1 MVVACP
7 DCASSFI
14 TSANPI
20 AADKQT
26 VRCLKCASRWH
37 IPADSSSPPRSR
49 SRPVAKIPSNL
60 VTRSILASKG
70 KAIGATRPG
79 APAMH
84 ETPIP
89 RRIIEAENSG
99 SVRKW
104 SAAGCY
110 RLFRFV
116 VEAIVLVMLGEYE
129 KAAVLY
135 RRYRQPGRSIAYA
148 GTAMPIIDPRGRE
161 KCHIQLRK
169 AGRSYR

>member
-14 TSANPI
+14 TSANHI

-26 VRCLKCASRWH
+26 VRCLKCASRWE
-37 IPADSSSPPRSR
+37 IPADSSSTPRPR

-70 KAIGATRPG
+70 KAIGAKRPG

-89 RRIIEAENSG
+89 RRIIEAANSG
-99 SVRKW
+99 PAQKW
-104 SAAGCY
+104 SVAGCY
-110 RLFRFV
+110 RLFRV
-116 VEAIVLVMLGEYE
+116 VVKAIVLVMLGEYE

-135 RRYRQPGRSIAYA
+135 RRYRQPDWSIAYA
-148 GTAMPIIDPRGRE
+148 GKATPITDPRGRE
-161 KCHIQLRK
+161 ILHGRLRN
-169 AGRSYR
+169 AGRSHR